1 MKVTKVSV
9 QKEEKENSRV
19 KGYAIIE
26 LDGVLKINGI
36 RIIEGNSRMFAAMP
50 NRKISDDKY
59 IDYVYPVN
67 KELREEIEEYVDSLV
82 IKNHIIFAGT
92 TSEVYKYYSA
102 FDLFVLPSLH
112 EGLPV
117 VAIEAQATGLPVIMA
132 DTITQEAK
140 ITTNVSYL
148 PLSDMDLWVSRI
160 NQYKNIERKDTKE
173 EITASGFDIKAS
185 ASNLIK
191 FYQNM

>member
-19 KGYAIIE
+19 KGYAVIE

-67 KELREEIEEYVDSLV
+67 KELREEIERAIWEEY
-82 IKNHIIFAGT
+82 N
-92 TSEVYKYYSA
+92 
-102 FDLFVLPSLH
+102 
-112 EGLPV
+112 
-117 VAIEAQATGLPVIMA
+117 
-132 DTITQEAK
+132 
-140 ITTNVSYL
+140 
-148 PLSDMDLWVSRI
+148 
-160 NQYKNIERKDTKE
+160 KE
-173 EITASGFDIKAS
+173 
-185 ASNLIK
+185 N
-191 FYQNM
+191 

>member
-67 KELREEIEEYVDSLV
+67 KELREEIERAILEEY
-82 IKNHIIFAGT
+82 
-92 TSEVYKYYSA
+92 
-102 FDLFVLPSLH
+102 
-112 EGLPV
+112 
-117 VAIEAQATGLPVIMA
+117 
-132 DTITQEAK
+132 
-140 ITTNVSYL
+140 
-148 PLSDMDLWVSRI
+148 
-160 NQYKNIERKDTKE
+160 NIE
-173 EITASGFDIKAS
+173 
-185 ASNLIK
+185 N
-191 FYQNM
+191 

>member
-50 NRKISDDKY
+50 NRKISDHKY

-67 KELREEIEEYVDSLV
+67 KELREEIERAILEEY
-82 IKNHIIFAGT
+82 N
-92 TSEVYKYYSA
+92 
-102 FDLFVLPSLH
+102 
-112 EGLPV
+112 
-117 VAIEAQATGLPVIMA
+117 
-132 DTITQEAK
+132 
-140 ITTNVSYL
+140 
-148 PLSDMDLWVSRI
+148 
-160 NQYKNIERKDTKE
+160 KE
-173 EITASGFDIKAS
+173 
-185 ASNLIK
+185 N
-191 FYQNM
+191 

>member
-1 MKVTKVSV
+1 MKLTKVSV

-67 KELREEIEEYVDSLV
+67 KELREEIERAILEEY
-82 IKNHIIFAGT
+82 N
-92 TSEVYKYYSA
+92 
-102 FDLFVLPSLH
+102 
-112 EGLPV
+112 
-117 VAIEAQATGLPVIMA
+117 
-132 DTITQEAK
+132 
-140 ITTNVSYL
+140 
-148 PLSDMDLWVSRI
+148 
-160 NQYKNIERKDTKE
+160 KE
-173 EITASGFDIKAS
+173 
-185 ASNLIK
+185 N
-191 FYQNM
+191 

>member
-1 MKVTKVSV
+1 MKVTKVSI

-67 KELREEIEEYVDSLV
+67 KELREEIERAILEEY
-82 IKNHIIFAGT
+82 N
-92 TSEVYKYYSA
+92 
-102 FDLFVLPSLH
+102 
-112 EGLPV
+112 
-117 VAIEAQATGLPVIMA
+117 
-132 DTITQEAK
+132 
-140 ITTNVSYL
+140 
-148 PLSDMDLWVSRI
+148 
-160 NQYKNIERKDTKE
+160 KE
-173 EITASGFDIKAS
+173 
-185 ASNLIK
+185 N
-191 FYQNM
+191 

>member
-67 KELREEIEEYVDSLV
+67 KELREEIERAILAEY
-82 IKNHIIFAGT
+82 N
-92 TSEVYKYYSA
+92 
-102 FDLFVLPSLH
+102 
-112 EGLPV
+112 
-117 VAIEAQATGLPVIMA
+117 
-132 DTITQEAK
+132 
-140 ITTNVSYL
+140 
-148 PLSDMDLWVSRI
+148 
-160 NQYKNIERKDTKE
+160 KE
-173 EITASGFDIKAS
+173 
-185 ASNLIK
+185 N
-191 FYQNM
+191 

>member
-26 LDGVLKINGI
+26 LDDVLKINGI

-67 KELREEIEEYVDSLV
+67 KELREEIERAILEEY
-82 IKNHIIFAGT
+82 N
-92 TSEVYKYYSA
+92 
-102 FDLFVLPSLH
+102 
-112 EGLPV
+112 
-117 VAIEAQATGLPVIMA
+117 
-132 DTITQEAK
+132 
-140 ITTNVSYL
+140 
-148 PLSDMDLWVSRI
+148 
-160 NQYKNIERKDTKE
+160 KE
-173 EITASGFDIKAS
+173 
-185 ASNLIK
+185 N
-191 FYQNM
+191 

>member
-19 KGYAIIE
+19 KGYAVIE

-67 KELREEIEEYVDSLV
+67 KELREEIERAILEEY
-82 IKNHIIFAGT
+82 N
-92 TSEVYKYYSA
+92 
-102 FDLFVLPSLH
+102 
-112 EGLPV
+112 
-117 VAIEAQATGLPVIMA
+117 
-132 DTITQEAK
+132 
-140 ITTNVSYL
+140 
-148 PLSDMDLWVSRI
+148 
-160 NQYKNIERKDTKE
+160 KE
-173 EITASGFDIKAS
+173 
-185 ASNLIK
+185 N
-191 FYQNM
+191 

>member
-67 KELREEIEEYVDSLV
+67 KELREEIERAILEEY
-82 IKNHIIFAGT
+82 NN
-92 TSEVYKYYSA
+92 E
-102 FDLFVLPSLH
+102 
-112 EGLPV
+112 
-117 VAIEAQATGLPVIMA
+117 
-132 DTITQEAK
+132 
-140 ITTNVSYL
+140 N
-148 PLSDMDLWVSRI
+148 
-160 NQYKNIERKDTKE
+160 
-173 EITASGFDIKAS
+173 
-185 ASNLIK
+185 
-191 FYQNM
+191 

>member
-50 NRKISDDKY
+50 NRKVSDDKY

-67 KELREEIEEYVDSLV
+67 KELREEIER
-82 IKNHIIFAGT
+82 
-92 TSEVYKYYSA
+92 
-102 FDLFVLPSLH
+102 
-112 EGLPV
+112 
-117 VAIEAQATGLPVIMA
+117 AILE
-132 DTITQEAK
+132 
-140 ITTNVSYL
+140 
-148 PLSDMDLWVSRI
+148 
-160 NQYKNIERKDTKE
+160 
-173 EITASGFDIKAS
+173 
-185 ASNLIK
+185 
-191 FYQNM
+191 

>member
-67 KELREEIEEYVDSLV
+67 KELREDIERAILEEY
-82 IKNHIIFAGT
+82 N
-92 TSEVYKYYSA
+92 
-102 FDLFVLPSLH
+102 
-112 EGLPV
+112 
-117 VAIEAQATGLPVIMA
+117 
-132 DTITQEAK
+132 
-140 ITTNVSYL
+140 
-148 PLSDMDLWVSRI
+148 
-160 NQYKNIERKDTKE
+160 KE
-173 EITASGFDIKAS
+173 
-185 ASNLIK
+185 N
-191 FYQNM
+191 